1 MAAYLCMGGIV
12 VLLGLSCIGNIELVS
27 PERNC
32 RLYEDCTAIQMTV
45 LKCCTDWK
53 EIQEC
58 KVIGAC

>member
-12 VLLGLSCIGNIELVS
+12 VLLSLSCIGIELIS
-27 PERNC
+27 PERDC
-32 RLYEDCTAIQMTV
+32 RFYQDCTAIQVTV
-45 LKCCTDWK
+45 LKCCTDWE